1 MARPSFTVAEVEE
14 LIPALERIFVEV
26 LQLRA
31 GLRGLEE
38 KLDRAGVRMN
48 RTDGDGP
55 DDEKLPLELRQAKA
69 VFRGYYEALSDDIEQ
84 VRALGGEI
92 KDLESGLVDFPS
104 RRGGEEILLCWKLG
118 EKDIQFWHP
127 VDGGFASRR
136 PIDEQV
142 SRSPQRL
149 D

>member
-1 MARPSFTVAEVEE
+1 MARSSFTVAEVEA

-48 RTDGDGP
+48 REESP

-118 EKDIQFWHP
+118 EKNIRFWHP